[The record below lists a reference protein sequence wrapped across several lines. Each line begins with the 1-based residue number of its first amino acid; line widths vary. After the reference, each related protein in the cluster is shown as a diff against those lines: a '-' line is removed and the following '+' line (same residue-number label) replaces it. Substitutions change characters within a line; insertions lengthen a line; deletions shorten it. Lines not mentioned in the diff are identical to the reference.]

1 MGPDGI
7 EIEVDRSEEDI
18 RADRAENVKNY
29 FDAKKNGEEFT
40 PKEVATT
47 RRVPI
52 SREIE
57 RSYDRVEHYIKE
69 KDCYTEDVSNTLK
82 RFDMFMKLFTM

>member
-7 EIEVDRSEEDI
+7 EIEVDRSEEEI
-18 RADRAENVKNY
+18 RADRAENVKGY
-29 FDAKKNGEEFT
+29 FDAKMKGEEFT

-47 RRVPI
+47 RKVPI
-52 SREIE
+52 NRELG

-69 KDCYTEDVSNTLK
+69 KDCYTEDVSNALK
-82 RFDMFMKLFTM
+82 HFDMFMKLFSM